1 MGFLDRPKV
10 GPHLVFY
17 CHNSTV
23 LYEFLWESKMKSPV
37 IIKGRRRNHFL
48 LKVWPSW
55 NKQEVSFL
63 WKVMMSISVE
73 MWWTFKSEQ
82 KWFPYQGEIDFDH
95 LHHHDHHRKKPSKRP
110 PSYFKRTEKNFFSKE
125 QKFNLWICNSK
136 WHICQIELCIITCLL
151 LIWPC
156 GIPFSKVVMYHQSN
170 WVIFQF
176 TFQDSGNFIFWNEE
190 A

>member
-1 MGFLDRPKV
+1 MFNIWIEWLLVHDLAIEKNSWTEVCTVIRYFEYAIIHFLDLFNAQFEWDLEHKQNLMGFLDRPKV

-110 PSYFKRTEKNFFSKE
+110 PSYFKRTEK
-125 QKFNLWICNSK
+125 KFL
-136 WHICQIELCIITCLL
+136 
-151 LIWPC
+151 
-156 GIPFSKVVMYHQSN
+156 
-170 WVIFQF
+170 
-176 TFQDSGNFIFWNEE
+176 
-190 A
+190 

>member
-110 PSYFKRTEKNFFSKE
+110 PSYFKRTGKK
-125 QKFNLWICNSK
+125 I
-136 WHICQIELCIITCLL
+136 LL
-151 LIWPC
+151 LGTKIQ
-156 GIPFSKVVMYHQSN
+156 FVNLQFQVAYLSN
-170 WVIFQF
+170 WIMHNHLSFTYLALRHTIF
-176 TFQDSGNFIFWNEE
+176 
-190 A
+190 